1 MIRKAVYACIFLHF
15 TRKCVKKVT
24 YPATKKYH
32 YDNLARRIL
41 AMSEKIRLN
50 STYGSPTYVIS
61 AYQKKKKYAASLSVS
76 DMYPHVMEIYP
87 KTMETPNS

>member
-41 AMSEKIRLN
+41 AMSEKIRRN
-50 STYGSPTYVIS
+50 SVYGSPTYVIS
-61 AYQKKKKYAASLSVS
+61 AYQHEDAWMSVK

-87 KTMETPNS
+87 KAMETTKS